1 MRTIR
6 LEEKAMANKK
16 LPSVVILILLGLI
29 SCSRVQNTL
38 DPGSTVVGE
47 KTVDGILVRRLKGSW
62 TVGDFS
68 FACGNHRAE
77 CERLDSL
84 AGKHVKITGTL
95 VEHKI
100 NCPEPQMQCRTQDYF
115 TFEPL
120 ESIEE
125 VKSSLED

>member
-1 MRTIR
+1 MTNR
-6 LEEKAMANKK
+6 K

-29 SCSRVQNTL
+29 SCSKVQTAL
-38 DPGSTVVGE
+38 DRDSTVVGE
-47 KTVDGILVRRLKGSW
+47 KTVDGILVRRLKGGW

-77 CERLDSL
+77 CERLDSF
-84 AGKHVKITGTL
+84 AGKHVRITGTL

-125 VKSSLED
+125 VEPNLF